1 MAAERET
8 MRLPKRMTYS
18 LLLSLLALNF
28 VLRYPWLPH
37 EAGFDGFI
45 FHGMTRSLVNDGYA
59 SWILNPLSYLGLYP
73 LSQPSGS
80 VFLLGDVS
88 QVGGVPIE
96 AGIVVLDWMIVVV
109 GMMASFF
116 LSMVVR
122 RDEGL
127 AVLVAA
133 LFSLAPRFVLDL
145 LWAVP
150 TRTLFAAL
158 VPLFLLLLLRWYAAP
173 NLRWFGLII
182 TTLLLMMSAH
192 RLTALMAA
200 IAVGYIITAILMVFS
215 QTLRIRYGSRVLSR
229 PFRRASSLLLLVSF
243 FLLSSVLLV
252 VGVLAS
258 YTSGRV
264 EFGTGIVLQLSN
276 LAVSLARSV
285 GFLVALVPLGV
296 VVVYRL
302 RGKDFREPFLLMIL
316 LVLIPTLSLRQYTG
330 YYIISLTA
338 IFIGMGLWWV
348 IQRLRKRSLRVAV
361 VATAIAV
368 TIVSSYLVVGINLD
382 LEAYADDASYTHGLY
397 VLHRTHGTIVS
408 NDGILGSELFM
419 VSAHPYL
426 PVGGATTAF
435 QSPELLIFGFVNR
448 SQLDIYQLPISS
460 LTLEDDSPFVL
471 RNVQAEADWAALLA
485 YSPDAV
491 PQNLVDV
498 YHPQYLA
505 ENWASSG
512 GYSAYGKTYP
522 SPYIAGVHATRYK
535 VFEIDGQT
543 LWYVGAS
550 S

>member
-1 MAAERET
+1 
-8 MRLPKRMTYS
+8 MRIPKRTTYS
-18 LLLSLLALNF
+18 LLVSLLALNF
-28 VLRYPWLPH
+28 ILRYPWLPH
-37 EAGFDGFI
+37 EAGYDGFI
-45 FHGMTRSLVNDGYA
+45 FHGMALSLVNDGYA

-80 VFLLGDVS
+80 VFLLGDLS
-88 QVGGVPIE
+88 QLSGVPIE
-96 AGIVVLDWMIVVV
+96 AAIVLLDWMIVAI
-109 GMMASFF
+109 GMLAAFF
-116 LSMVVR
+116 LSIAVR

-133 LFSLAPRFVLDL
+133 LFSLAPRFVIDL
-145 LWAVP
+145 LWAIP

-158 VPLFLLLLLRWYAAP
+158 VPLFLLLLLRWYGTR
-173 NLRWFGLII
+173 NIRWFGFII
-182 TTLLLMMSAH
+182 TTLVLMMSAH
-192 RLTALMAA
+192 RLTALMATIA
-200 IAVGYIITAILMVFS
+200 IGYVITAILMVFS

-229 PFRRASSLLLLVSF
+229 PFRRASNLILLTSF
-243 FLLSSVLLV
+243 FLVSSILLV
-252 VGVLAS
+252 VGVLEN
-258 YTSGRV
+258 YTSGRL
-264 EFGTGIVLQLSN
+264 EFGSGIVLQLSN

-296 VVVYRL
+296 IVVYRV
-302 RGKDFREPFLLMIL
+302 RGKDFREPFLLVIL

-348 IQRLRKRSLRVAV
+348 VQRLRRRSLRTAV
-361 VATAIAV
+361 VATAIAITV
-368 TIVSSYLVVGINLD
+368 VSSYLVVGINLE
-382 LEAYADDASYTHGLY
+382 LEAYVDDSSYTHGLY

-448 SQLDIYQLPISS
+448 SQLEIYQLPISS

-471 RNVQAEADWAALLA
+471 KDVQAEADWANILG
-485 YSPDAV
+485 SPPDAV
-491 PQNLVDV
+491 PQSLLDV

-505 ENWASSG
+505 ENWGAWG
-512 GYSAYGKTYP
+512 GYTAYGNTYP
-522 SPYIAGVHATRYK
+522 SPYIVGVHATRYK
-535 VFEIDGQT
+535 VFEIGGQT
-543 LWYVGAS
+543 LWYVGGPP
-550 S
+550 

>member
-1 MAAERET
+1 M
-8 MRLPKRMTYS
+8 
-18 LLLSLLALNF
+18 LLSLLALNF

-45 FHGMTRSLVNDGYA
+45 FHGMTRSLVDNGYA

-80 VFLLGDVS
+80 VFLLGGLS
-88 QVGGVPIE
+88 QVSGTPIE
-96 AGIVVLDWMIVVV
+96 AAIIMLDWMIVAI
-109 GMMASFF
+109 GMMAAFF
-116 LSMVVR
+116 LSMAVR

-133 LFSLAPRFVLDL
+133 LFSLAPRFVIDL

-158 VPLFLLLLLRWYAAP
+158 VPLFLLLLLRWYATRNP
-173 NLRWFGLII
+173 RWFGFII

-200 IAVGYIITAILMVFS
+200 VAIGYILTAILMVFS

-229 PFRRASSLLLLVSF
+229 PFRRASNIALLASF
-243 FLLSSVLLV
+243 FLVSSVLLI
-252 VGVLAS
+252 VGVLEN
-258 YTSGRV
+258 YTTGRL
-264 EFGTGIVLQLSN
+264 EFGSGIVLQLSN

-285 GFLVALVPLGV
+285 GFLVAPVPLGV

-338 IFIGMGLWWV
+338 IFIGMGLWWLV
-348 IQRLRKRSLRVAV
+348 LRLRRRSLRTAV
-361 VATAIAV
+361 VATAVAI
-368 TIVSSYLVVGINLD
+368 TIVSSYLVVGINLE

-397 VLHRTHGTIVS
+397 VLHRTDGTIVS

-435 QSPELLIFGFVNR
+435 QSPELLIFRFVNS
-448 SQLDIYQLPISS
+448 SQLHIYQLPISS

-471 RNVQAEADWAALLA
+471 RDVQAEADWANILG
-485 YSPDAV
+485 SPPDAV
-491 PQNLVDV
+491 PQNLLEV
-498 YHPQYLA
+498 YHPRYLA
-505 ENWASSG
+505 EDWGTWG
-512 GYSAYGKTYP
+512 GYTAYGNTYS
-522 SPYIAGVHATRYK
+522 SPYIIGVHATRYK
-535 VFEIDGQT
+535 VFEIGGQT
-543 LWYVGAS
+543 LWYVGGPP
-550 S
+550 